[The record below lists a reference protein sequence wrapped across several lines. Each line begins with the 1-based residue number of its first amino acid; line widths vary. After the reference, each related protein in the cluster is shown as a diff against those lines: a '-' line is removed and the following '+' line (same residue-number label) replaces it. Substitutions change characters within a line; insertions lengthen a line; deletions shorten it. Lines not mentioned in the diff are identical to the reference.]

1 MIKSVILFTIL
12 FHTSAN
18 AYICPGMGVG
28 AMLGILAVIF
38 VILLTLIAIV
48 YYPIKNLLK
57 KVLSK
62 KKDNQNWF
70 ILI

>member
-18 AYICPGMGVG
+18 AYIGPGMGVG